1 MSKVK
6 TILSWVGIVILG
18 LAHGVL
24 EDLMYI
30 QVVMEYAP
38 PSWDLTGNL
47 FYILTVPLPQLMTLA
62 ITGTLAWYFLGLKQ
76 LPKLVT
82 FWVCWVVAR
91 ATFLAL
97 GQNPIGDITIYLAWI
112 TLWCVMIGLYARSK
126 TAAKHATG

>member
-47 FYILTVPLPQLMTLA
+47 F
-62 ITGTLAWYFLGLKQ
+62 
-76 LPKLVT
+76 
-82 FWVCWVVAR
+82 
-91 ATFLAL
+91 
-97 GQNPIGDITIYLAWI
+97 
-112 TLWCVMIGLYARSK
+112 
-126 TAAKHATG
+126 